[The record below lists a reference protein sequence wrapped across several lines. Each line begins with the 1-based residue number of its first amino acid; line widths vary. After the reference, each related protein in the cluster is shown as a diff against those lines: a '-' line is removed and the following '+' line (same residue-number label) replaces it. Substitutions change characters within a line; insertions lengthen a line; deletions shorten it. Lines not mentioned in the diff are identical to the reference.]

1 MKNSK
6 FLLPIV
12 LLAFLVL
19 FMVYSFLPIRVEKR
33 TVEIAYGTPTFEI
46 ALLLYRE
53 GILRNPMSFLLLHS
67 VGKKKLEAGEYEFE
81 GLVFPWDVYEKIS
94 KGLKKLYRITIPEGS
109 DLYDIAKILEENLIC
124 SSKDFL
130 KYALSE
136 EIARNYGLRTSTM
149 EGFLFPDTY
158 FFSKNTHPM
167 KVIDVM
173 YNNFLRK
180 TQELRK
186 ELANKKL
193 TLEEWVIIASM
204 IEKETAKPEEKPL
217 VSAVIYNRI
226 KKRMKLQIDPTVI
239 YALKRKGL
247 WKGRLT
253 LDHLNM
259 DDPYNTYYYFGLP
272 PSPICNP
279 GLESLKY
286 ALKPAP
292 VDYLYFVADGSG
304 GHYFSK
310 SLSDHNRRVKEYRN
324 IRSLK

>member
-1 MKNSK
+1 MKYIK
-6 FLLPIV
+6 FLLPII
-12 LLAFLVL
+12 LLVL
-19 FMVYSFLPIRVEKR
+19 FVVYSLLPVRVDKK
-33 TVEIAYGTPTFEI
+33 TVEIAYGTSTFEM
-46 ALLLYRE
+46 ALLLYKE
-53 GILRNPMSFLLLHS
+53 GILRNPLSFLFLHS
-67 VGKKKLEAGEYEFE
+67 VEKKKLEAGEYEFD
-81 GLVFPWDVYEKIS
+81 GLVFPWDVYDKIS

-136 EIARNYGLRTSTM
+136 ETARKYGLKTPTM

-167 KVIDVM
+167 KVIDIMHV
-173 YNNFLRK
+173 NFLKK

-186 ELANKKL
+186 KLPEKNL
-193 TLEEWVIIASM
+193 TLEEWVTIASM

-226 KKRMKLQIDPTVI
+226 KKGMKLQIDPTVI
-239 YALKRKGL
+239 YALKRRGL
-247 WKGRLT
+247 WKGKLT
-253 LDHLNM
+253 LEHLRI

-286 ALKPAP
+286 ALEPAP

-310 SLSDHNRRVKEYRN
+310 NFSDHSRKVREYRS
-324 IRSLK
+324 IRSLR

>member
-1 MKNSK
+1 MKYIK
-6 FLLPIV
+6 FLLPII
-12 LLAFLVL
+12 LLVL
-19 FMVYSFLPIRVEKR
+19 FVVYSLLPVRLDKK
-33 TVEIAYGTPTFEI
+33 TVEIAYGTSTFEM
-46 ALLLYRE
+46 ALLLYKE
-53 GILRNPMSFLLLHS
+53 GILRNPLSFLFLHS
-67 VGKKKLEAGEYEFE
+67 VEKKKLEAGEYEFD
-81 GLVFPWDVYEKIS
+81 GLVFPWDVYDKIS

-136 EIARNYGLRTSTM
+136 ETARKYGLKTPTM

-167 KVIDVM
+167 KVIDIMHV
-173 YNNFLRK
+173 NFLKK

-186 ELANKKL
+186 KLPEKNL
-193 TLEEWVIIASM
+193 TLEEWVTIASM

-226 KKRMKLQIDPTVI
+226 KKGMKLQIDPTVI
-239 YALKRKGL
+239 YALKRRGL
-247 WKGRLT
+247 WKGKLT
-253 LDHLNM
+253 LEHLRI

-286 ALKPAP
+286 ALEPAP

-310 SLSDHNRRVKEYRN
+310 NFSDHSRKVREYRS
-324 IRSLK
+324 IRSLR

>member
-1 MKNSK
+1 MKYIK
-6 FLLPIV
+6 LLIPIIPLA
-12 LLAFLVL
+12 LLV
-19 FMVYSFLPIRVEKR
+19 VYSFLPVRVDKK
-33 TVEIAYGTPTFEI
+33 TVEIAYGTSTFEMS
-46 ALLLYRE
+46 LLLYKE
-53 GILRNPMSFLLLHS
+53 GILRNPLSFLFLHS
-67 VGKKKLEAGEYEFE
+67 IEKKKLEAGEYEFD

-130 KYALSE
+130 RYALSE
-136 EIARNYGLRTSTM
+136 ETAKKYRLKTPTM

-167 KVIDVM
+167 RVIDVM
-173 YNNFLRK
+173 YNNFLKR
-180 TQELRK
+180 TQELRERLNEK
-186 ELANKKL
+186 NL
-193 TLEEWVIIASM
+193 TLEEWVTIASM
-204 IEKETAKPEEKPL
+204 IEKETAKLEEKPL

-226 KKRMKLQIDPTVI
+226 KKGMKLQIDPTVI

-253 LDHLNM
+253 LEHLRI

-286 ALKPAP
+286 ALEPAP

-310 SLSDHNRRVKEYRN
+310 NLSDHNRRVRQYRSA
-324 IRSLK
+324 RRLR

>member
-1 MKNSK
+1 MKYIK
-6 FLLPIV
+6 FLLPII
-12 LLAFLVL
+12 LLVL
-19 FMVYSFLPIRVEKR
+19 FVVYSLLPVRLDKK
-33 TVEIAYGTPTFEI
+33 TVEIAYGTSTFEM
-46 ALLLYRE
+46 ALLLYKE
-53 GILRNPMSFLLLHS
+53 GILRNPLSFLFLHS
-67 VGKKKLEAGEYEFE
+67 VEKKKLEAGEYEFD
-81 GLVFPWDVYEKIS
+81 GLIFPWDAYEKIS

-109 DLYDIAKILEENLIC
+109 DLYDISKILEENLIC

-136 EIARNYGLRTSTM
+136 ETARKYKLKTPNM

-158 FFSKNTHPM
+158 FFSNNTHPM
-167 KVIDVM
+167 RVIDTM
-173 YNNFLRK
+173 YNNFLKK

-186 ELANKKL
+186 KL
-193 TLEEWVIIASM
+193 PEKNLTIEEWVTIASM

-217 VSAVIYNRI
+217 VSAVIFNRI
-226 KKRMKLQIDPTVI
+226 KKGMKLQIDPTVI

-247 WKGRLT
+247 WKGKLT
-253 LDHLNM
+253 VEHLKIN
-259 DDPYNTYYYFGLP
+259 DPYNTYYYFGLP

-286 ALKPAP
+286 AIEPAP

-310 SLSDHNRRVKEYRN
+310 SLSDHNRRVKEYRS
-324 IRSLK
+324 IRSLR

>member
-1 MKNSK
+1 MKYIK
-6 FLLPIV
+6 FLLPII
-12 LLAFLVL
+12 LLVL
-19 FMVYSFLPIRVEKR
+19 FVVYSLLPVRVDKK
-33 TVEIAYGTPTFEI
+33 TVEIAYGTSTFEM
-46 ALLLYRE
+46 ALLLYKE
-53 GILRNPMSFLLLHS
+53 GILRNPLSFLFLHS
-67 VGKKKLEAGEYEFE
+67 VEKKKLEAGEYEFD
-81 GLVFPWDVYEKIS
+81 GLVFPWDVYDKIS

-136 EIARNYGLRTSTM
+136 ETARKYGLKTPTM

-167 KVIDVM
+167 KVIDIMHV
-173 YNNFLRK
+173 NFLKK

-186 ELANKKL
+186 KLPEKNL
-193 TLEEWVIIASM
+193 TLEEWVTIASM

-226 KKRMKLQIDPTVI
+226 KKGMKLQIDPTVI
-239 YALKRKGL
+239 YALKRRGL
-247 WKGRLT
+247 WKGKLT
-253 LDHLNM
+253 LEHLRI

-286 ALKPAP
+286 ALEPAP
-292 VDYLYFVADGSG
+292 VDYIYFVADGSG

-310 SLSDHNRRVKEYRN
+310 NFSDHSRKVREYRS
-324 IRSLK
+324 IRSLR

>member
-1 MKNSK
+1 MKYIK
-6 FLLPIV
+6 FLLPII
-12 LLAFLVL
+12 LLVL
-19 FMVYSFLPIRVEKR
+19 FVVYSLLPVRVSKK
-33 TVEIAYGTPTFEI
+33 TVEIAYGTSTFEM
-46 ALLLYRE
+46 ALLLYKE
-53 GILRNPMSFLLLHS
+53 GILRNPLSFLFLHS
-67 VGKKKLEAGEYEFE
+67 VKKKKLEAGEYEFD
-81 GLVFPWDVYEKIS
+81 GLVFPWDVYDKIS

-109 DLYDIAKILEENLIC
+109 DIYDIAKILEENLIC

-136 EIARNYGLRTSTM
+136 ETARKYGLKTPTI

-167 KVIDVM
+167 RVIDTM
-173 YNNFLRK
+173 YNNFLKK

-186 ELANKKL
+186 KLPEKNL
-193 TLEEWVIIASM
+193 TLEQWVAIASM

-226 KKRMKLQIDPTVI
+226 KKGMKLQIDPTVI
-239 YALKRKGL
+239 YALKRRSL
-247 WKGRLT
+247 WKGKLT
-253 LDHLNM
+253 LEHLRM

-286 ALKPAP
+286 ALEPAP

-324 IRSLK
+324 IRSLR